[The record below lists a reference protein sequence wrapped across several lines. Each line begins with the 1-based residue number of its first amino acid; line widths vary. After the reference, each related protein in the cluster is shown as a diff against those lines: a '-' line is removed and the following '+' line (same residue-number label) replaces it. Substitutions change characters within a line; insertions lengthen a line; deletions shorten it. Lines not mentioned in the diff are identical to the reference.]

1 MASSIKVGMAAF
13 VVLAV
18 VAGFAGTSAAGVTCF
33 VSCSI
38 QIDDLT
44 DTPTVQV
51 FRNNQSGPPTNIT
64 SILQPVI
71 VGETITFTI
80 SDLQNATPG
89 TRYVDLL
96 EDRAVVSDRVLVSV
110 APPTSSGFSAV
121 TITFTSDSEATF
133 PPPPPLVMQVGTL
146 LENGDFQE
154 IPNLGLGPMISSFQ
168 VRSDAPES
176 VPEPSTLLLLGGPL
190 AGLLGM
196 TWRRRRQRESRA

>member
-80 SDLQNATPG
+80 SVSDAGPNPASNVTVHDALPG
-89 TRYVDLL
+89 RQEPLL
-96 EDRAVVSDRVLVSV
+96 E
-110 APPTSSGFSAV
+110 
-121 TITFTSDSEATF
+121 
-133 PPPPPLVMQVGTL
+133 
-146 LENGDFQE
+146 
-154 IPNLGLGPMISSFQ
+154 
-168 VRSDAPES
+168 
-176 VPEPSTLLLLGGPL
+176 
-190 AGLLGM
+190 
-196 TWRRRRQRESRA
+196 SRTP